1 VPFLAA
7 PLPAEPALPRTAD
20 APGGPALS
28 GAAPPDPGP
37 AEQILLPRQL
47 ALPFPHAPHYRGCE
61 FLSGPSNAEALE
73 WLRHTGCWPGGRLAL
88 WGPEGC
94 GKTHLLHFW
103 AERHGAAR
111 LAGPLLAVRPPEG
124 PVAVDDADAAPER
137 PLLHLLNAAGEAGL
151 PVLLAG
157 RAAPAR
163 WRAALP
169 DLASRLRATTAVRI
183 GPAEDELLRSLLMR
197 LLAERQLAVA
207 GPLQDWLRLRLPR
220 SQGAIREA
228 VARLD
233 RAALAGGGR
242 ITRALA
248 QAVVAGLDGD
258 PASAL
263 PEDDVLLQA
272 DTTASPTA
280 DRLL

>member
-1 VPFLAA
+1 MA
-7 PLPAEPALPRTAD
+7 
-20 APGGPALS
+20 
-28 GAAPPDPGP
+28 
-37 AEQILLPRQL
+37 PRQL
-47 ALPFPHAPHYRGCE
+47 ALPFPHAPHYRAYE
-61 FLSGPSNAEALE
+61 FLAAASNAEALE
-73 WLRHTGCWPGGRLAL
+73 WLHNTATWPSGRLAL

-94 GKTHLLHFW
+94 GKTHLLHLW
-103 AERHGAAR
+103 AEQQRAEL
-111 LAGPLLAVRPPEG
+111 LAGPLLAMRPPAG

-163 WRAALP
+163 WRAELP

-183 GPAEDELLRSLLMR
+183 GPAEDELLRRLLMR

-207 GPLQDWLRLRLPR
+207 EPLQDWLRLRLPR

-233 RAALAGGGR
+233 RAALAGGGPV
-242 ITRALA
+242 TRAIA
-248 QAVVAGLDGD
+248 QAVVAGLQGEQ
-258 PASAL
+258 PGAL
-263 PEDDVLLQA
+263 PADDVLLQGGI
-272 DTTASPTA
+272 TASREA

>member
-1 VPFLAA
+1 MTPM
-7 PLPAEPALPRTAD
+7 PR
-20 APGGPALS
+20 
-28 GAAPPDPGP
+28 
-37 AEQILLPRQL
+37 
-47 ALPFPHAPHYRGCE
+47 
-61 FLSGPSNAEALE
+61 
-73 WLRHTGCWPGGRLAL
+73 
-88 WGPEGC
+88 
-94 GKTHLLHFW
+94 
-103 AERHGAAR
+103 
-111 LAGPLLAVRPPEG
+111 
-124 PVAVDDADAAPER
+124 PER

-183 GPAEDELLRSLLMR
+183 GPAEDELLRRLLMR

-207 GPLQDWLRLRLPR
+207 EPLQDWLRLRLPR

-233 RAALAGGGR
+233 RAALAGGGPV
-242 ITRALA
+242 TRAIA
-248 QAVVAGLDGD
+248 QAVVAGLQGEQ
-258 PASAL
+258 PGAL
-263 PEDDVLLQA
+263 PADDVLLQGGI
-272 DTTASPTA
+272 TASREA